1 MGIVAALLSAVFSTS
16 KDVLSKKLAVKI
28 DGTVS
33 TFASFSFALPFYLI
47 LLAGLWLLGHDI
59 FTFPVTFWWLVV
71 ARAVTDVFAE
81 GMKMYSFAHGDISL
95 VNILFSFSPLWVV
108 ILTPLLTT
116 DKLSIPGVL
125 AVVLVVAGS
134 TIAVYRPS
142 HPDWARQ
149 RKGILLA
156 IGASVFF
163 ALNSIY
169 DRLAVGEELDNAA
182 SQSQIITELT
192 EDHWQQATSF
202 LVKPAVAGFAMT
214 ALSAALLVPF
224 VLSRKSLAGLHLY
237 HRGLSVRGLL
247 EVTFMVCKL
256 VAMKW
261 LAPSYVVGLQ
271 RTSVLLS
278 IIAGR
283 VIFKERDFARRMLA
297 GFIILLGVAW
307 IVWVSR

>member
-1 MGIVAALLSAVFSTS
+1 MGIIAALLSAVFSTS
-16 KDVLSKKLAVKI
+16 KDVVSKKLAAQI

-33 TFASFSFALPFYLI
+33 TFASFGFALPFYVA
-47 LLAGLWLLGHDI
+47 LLAVLWLLGHDI
-59 FTFPVTFWWLVV
+59 FTFPIRFWWLVV

-81 GMKMYSFAHGDISL
+81 GMKMYSFAHCDISL

-108 ILTPLLTT
+108 ALTPLLTT
-116 DKLSIPGVL
+116 DELSVPGVL
-125 AVVLVVAGS
+125 AVMLVVGGS
-134 TIAVYRPS
+134 TIVVYRPS

-169 DRLAVGEELDNAA
+169 DRLAVEE
-182 SQSQIITELT
+182 SPKSEVRSPMS
-192 EDHWQQATSF
+192 EGVTSDMLGF
-202 LVKPAVAGFAMT
+202 VVKPAVAGFGMT
-214 ALSAALLVPF
+214 ALSATLLVPF
-224 VLSRKSLAGLHLY
+224 VLSRKRLVGMSLY
-237 HRGLSVRGLL
+237 RRGLSVRGLL
-247 EVTFMVCKL
+247 EVTFMVSKL

-261 LAPSYVVGLQ
+261 LEPSYVVGLQ

-283 VIFKERDFARRMLA
+283 VIFKEGDFKRRMLA
-297 GFIILLGVAW
+297 GIIILFGVVW
-307 IVWVSR
+307 IVLVSGG

>member
-1 MGIVAALLSAVFSTS
+1 MGIIAALLSAVFSTS
-16 KDVLSKKLAVKI
+16 KDVVSKKLAARI

-33 TFASFSFALPFYLI
+33 TFASFSFAIPFYLA
-47 LLAGLWLLGHDI
+47 LLTGLWLLGHDI
-59 FTFPVTFWWLVV
+59 FTFSIKFWWLVV

-108 ILTPLLTT
+108 ALTPLLTT
-116 DKLSIPGVL
+116 DELSVPGVL
-125 AVVLVVAGS
+125 AVIVVVAGS
-134 TIAVYRPS
+134 TIVVYRPS
-142 HPDWARQ
+142 HPDWASQ

-169 DRLAVGEELDNAA
+169 DRLAVEERPETGSFQTSGITDLATDN
-182 SQSQIITELT
+182 
-192 EDHWQQATSF
+192 WQVATSF
-202 LVKPAVAGFAMT
+202 LVKPAVAGFGMT
-214 ALSAALLVPF
+214 ALSATLLVPL
-224 VLSRKSLAGLHLY
+224 VLSRKRVVGMY
-237 HRGLSVRGLL
+237 IYRRGLSVRGLL

-261 LAPSYVVGLQ
+261 LAPPYVVALQ

-283 VIFKERDFARRMLA
+283 VIFKEGDFKRRITAGLIILA
-297 GFIILLGVAW
+297 GVVW
-307 IVWVSR
+307 IVLVRK